1 VRPVPATAALVFGVI
16 SLMQSLRV
24 ILRWEITLNGAT
36 VPIWLSE
43 IVLVLAAVLA
53 VLLWR
58 DARRP

>member
-1 VRPVPATAALVFGVI
+1 VRPVPAAAAVVLGLIAV
-16 SLMQSLRV
+16 MQSLRV
-24 ILRWEITLNGAT
+24 ILRWEITLNGAR

-43 IVLVLAAVLA
+43 IALVLAAILA